1 LQIGQNEIHVELPRA
16 MVGGLKKRNVEDV
29 LLRIARD
36 YKKLELEN
44 RGLWETLEKLEAHPT
59 PRHEETQAGHS
70 AAGSSAEITVFAEV
84 LPPEPASTREAAD
97 ASIESEL
104 AGPPPVS
111 HVRREPDALASAVL
125 SVAHRAA
132 LELRESTREECELML
147 KKARSRAERL
157 ERETERARSETVAEL
172 EQIRA
177 LKSEL
182 REHMRSSLQAL
193 LHTFVRERS
202 GAMPPVDWN
211 DEPDLVFSVIGEEA
225 REKPRKK
232 KSKL

>member
-16 MVGGLKKRNVEDV
+16 VVGGLKKRNVEDV

-44 RGLWETLEKLEAHPT
+44 RRLWETLEKLEAHPT
-59 PRHEETQAGHS
+59 PGDEKTQAGQS

-84 LPPEPASTREAAD
+84 LPPEPASARQAAD
-97 ASIESEL
+97 ASIGSEL
-104 AGPPPVS
+104 AGPNPVS
-111 HVRREPDALASAVL
+111 HERREPDALASAVL

-132 LELRESTREECELML
+132 REMRASTREECELML

-172 EQIRA
+172 EQIQA

-193 LHTFVRERS
+193 LHTFVLERS
-202 GAMPPVDWN
+202 GQMPPVDWN
-211 DEPDLVFSVIGEEA
+211 DEPNFVFSVMGEEA